1 MPTIYRPEQGIDHYR
16 IIRVLGQG
24 GASRVYLAW
33 DQLAQQEVVL
43 KFPNDEEIGGVVI
56 FERYLREAKIGKL
69 LTHPALQQHL
79 NQEEEHSTNYLVL
92 EYLQGR
98 TLREVIHEQSPE
110 LLPTEEVL
118 QIMAQVCEA
127 LVYVHKQGVIHQD
140 IKPDNIFLLE
150 SGKIKVLDF
159 GIALLAEEKT
169 RRQWGGLTQLVGTPD
184 YMAPERLEG
193 KPGTVRSDIY
203 AVGVVLYE
211 LLCGRTPFQETDGF
225 AMVSTHVS
233 HDPPD
238 ILQFQPQLAPAL
250 ATVVMRAIRRD
261 PDKRYESMQELWY
274 DLCHLD
280 QVSPLVYVPDQT
292 RFGGRY
298 RQVLR
303 FALIIFLVCLILV
316 ALGVLA
322 QFVHHTGP

>member
-1 MPTIYRPEQGIDHYR
+1 MPTIYRPGQNIDHYR

-33 DQLAQQEVVL
+33 DHLAQQEVVL

-69 LTHPALQQHL
+69 LIHPALQQHL
-79 NQEEEHSTNYLVL
+79 NQEEKRSTNYLVL
-92 EYLQGR
+92 EYLQGHV
-98 TLREVIHEQSPE
+98 LREVIHEYAPA
-110 LLPTEEVL
+110 LLPTEQVL
-118 QIMAQVCEA
+118 EIMSQVCET

-150 SGKIKVLDF
+150 SGRIKLLDF
-159 GIALLAEEKT
+159 GIALLVDEKNKK
-169 RRQWGGLTQLVGTPD
+169 QWSGIAQLVGTPD

-193 KPGTVRSDIY
+193 QTGTIRSDIY

-225 AMVSTHVS
+225 AMISKHVS

-238 ILQFQPQLAPAL
+238 ILQFQLQLSPAL
-250 ATVVMRAIRRD
+250 ATVVMRAIRRN
-261 PDKRYESMQELWY
+261 PDRRYESMQELWY
-274 DLCHLD
+274 DLKHLE
-280 QVSPLVYVPDQT
+280 QVTPLSYVPD
-292 RFGGRY
+292 RPRLGGRF
-298 RQVLR
+298 RPILHI
-303 FALIIFLVCLILV
+303 AMIIFLVSLV
-316 ALGVLA
+316 IVVIGIIA
-322 QFVHHTGP
+322 QFVHQG